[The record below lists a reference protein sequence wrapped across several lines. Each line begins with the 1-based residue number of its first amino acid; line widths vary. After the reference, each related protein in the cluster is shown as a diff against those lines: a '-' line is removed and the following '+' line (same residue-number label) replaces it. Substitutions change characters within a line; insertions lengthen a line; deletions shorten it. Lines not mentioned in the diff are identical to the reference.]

1 MRVDKGLI
9 IKRISMY
16 GNSFKV
22 AGEYLKEHLEDL
34 ADYDASLVVLYSLI
48 ATKQARLDYL
58 LNLPNRNKHTNEA
71 IKDTKHDLANYLWIK
86 DNYDEY
92 LGLVRKY
99 CNG

>member
-1 MRVDKGLI
+1 MKVDKSLI

-16 GNSFKV
+16 GNSFEV
-22 AGEYLKEHLEDL
+22 AGQYLKEHLEDL

>member
-1 MRVDKGLI
+1 MKPDKFLI
-9 IKRISMY
+9 IERIKLY
-16 GNSFKV
+16 GNSFEV
-22 AGEYLKEHLEDL
+22 AGQYLKEHLEDL